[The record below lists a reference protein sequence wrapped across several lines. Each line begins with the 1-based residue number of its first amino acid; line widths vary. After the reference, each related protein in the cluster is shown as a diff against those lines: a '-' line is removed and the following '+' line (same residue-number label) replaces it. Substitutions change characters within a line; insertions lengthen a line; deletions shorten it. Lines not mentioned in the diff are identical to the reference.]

1 MITEQRNTAQ
11 NASQPFTYAKV
22 CLIGG
27 DQGSGKSN
35 TGTAR
40 TIDDAIKH
48 IVAIKRVEDK
58 KEFQAKSLD
67 KDEKAWVIG
76 KGYRITYDTVKVRTG
91 TGWRIMQIPKNF
103 IIIPSIHIY
112 ANFHLYGVK
121 YLYLTWPQ
129 IIEML
134 EHEQIYD
141 GRLEIDEFHMFGNV
155 RDCMS
160 SLGKVLAKDSYTF
173 RKRHLNVDIMCASER
188 LADFAVRLVVTE
200 RRLCTYDD
208 RTGMVTNTITGKNY
222 KQPKEVTYP
231 AWQYRKYFWTDEQ
244 FHAPSGQV
252 NKAIAQAR

>member
-1 MITEQRNTAQ
+1 MTTDLSN
-11 NASQPFTYAKV
+11 NATKTPFSYAKV
-22 CLIGG
+22 SLLSG

-40 TIDDAIKH
+40 IIDDAIAH
-48 IVAIKRVEDK
+48 IVAIKRSDDG
-58 KEFQAKSLD
+58 KEFQARALD
-67 KDEKAWVIG
+67 KDEKRWVAS
-76 KGYRITYDTVKVRTG
+76 KGYVVTFDTVKVKTSSQ
-91 TGWRIMQIPKNF
+91 GWRIMQIPPKF

-112 ANFHLYGVK
+112 CNFHLFGVR
-121 YLYLTWPQ
+121 YMYLTWPE

-134 EHEQIYD
+134 EAEKLAD
-141 GRLEIDEFHMFGNV
+141 GRLSIDEFHMFGNV

-173 RKRHLNVDIMCASER
+173 RKRHLNVDIMCANER

-200 RRLCTYDD
+200 RRLCSYDSA
-208 RTGMVTNTITGKNY
+208 TKMVTNTITGKNY
-222 KQPKEVTYP
+222 KQPKEISYP
-231 AWQYRKYFWTDEQ
+231 AWQYWKYYKTDEL

>member
-1 MITEQRNTAQ
+1 
-11 NASQPFTYAKV
+11 
-22 CLIGG
+22 LIGG
-27 DQGSGKSN
+27 EQGSGKSN

-48 IVAIKRVEDK
+48 IVAIKRYDDGK
-58 KEFQAKSLD
+58 IFQAKSLD
-67 KDEKAWVIG
+67 KDEKKWVTD
-76 KGYRITYDTVKVRTG
+76 KGYSITYDTVKVRT
-91 TGWRIMQIPKNF
+91 TDKGWRIMQIPPRF

-134 EHEQIYD
+134 EAEQMED

-173 RKRHLNVDIMCASER
+173 RKRHLDVDIMCANER

-200 RRLCTYDD
+200 RRLCSYDE
-208 RTGMVTNTITGKNY
+208 RTGIVTNTITGKKY
-222 KQPKEVTYP
+222 PQPKDVSYP
-231 AWQYRKYFWTDEQ
+231 AWQYRKYYKTDEL

-252 NKAIAQAR
+252 NKAIQQAR